1 MNTDYLNHFDIF
13 LDYKSKL
20 LSKKSDLQ
28 KCNNCESNFEIQET
42 HNQIIL
48 SCGKNDDK
56 LCGVQFKINIPKYI
70 LKFLI

>member
-48 SCGKNDDK
+48 MWKK
-56 LCGVQFKINIPKYI
+56 
-70 LKFLI
+70 